1 MVPKHFGIEQGIFTL
16 LDIFLLKV
24 MDNRIDNVRG
34 KGHAIGTSTFFLI
47 FRFLDSRVCVQAT
60 TT

>member
-34 KGHAIGTSTFFLI
+34 KADAIGPSTFFFFNPV
-47 FRFLDSRVCVQAT
+47 FR
-60 TT
+60 